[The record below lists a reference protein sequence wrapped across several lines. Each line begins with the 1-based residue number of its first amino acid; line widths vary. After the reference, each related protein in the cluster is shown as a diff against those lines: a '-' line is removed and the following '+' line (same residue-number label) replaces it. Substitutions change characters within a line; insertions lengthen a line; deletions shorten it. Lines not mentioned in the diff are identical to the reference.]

1 MAIFLSKNHSKQI
14 LAAVIAFIISA
25 GSCTTDISGRTLEDA
40 ATATATAATTTAHK
54 ETEATTTTSHKPVTV
69 KITTT
74 TAPPVSETEES
85 SETTLPVDESYSSY
99 KFTDEYNDFIS
110 RCVFVGDSICSG
122 LKLYDILPA
131 KSVLAQGNVAAR
143 NIFDFKFKLNGDE
156 LSILSALVNIKPEY
170 IVFSMGMNDV
180 NITSE
185 EAFCDN
191 YSELLK
197 LTESFLPDAK
207 LIVLSVTPV
216 TTESKFT
223 SNENIDNFNAE
234 LKICLDKTE
243 KWTYVDV
250 TRELKNSA
258 NALKTNYNGGDGVH
272 LAPEAYQAI
281 LFQLCERMVD
291 GKVYDSEGNV
301 TIITEAT
308 TTTPKEETTA
318 TKKTKKTQKTQKT
331 TAPETTEAE
340 GSENADTTVP
350 PQE

>member
-1 MAIFLSKNHSKQI
+1 MLKTNSKRI

-25 GSCTTDISGRTLEDA
+25 GSCTKDISGRTLEDA
-40 ATATATAATTTAHK
+40 ATASAQTSSTIAST
-54 ETEATTTTSHKPVTV
+54 ETEAESTTRHKPVTV
-69 KITTT
+69 RITTT
-74 TAPPVSETEES
+74 TEAPVSDTTEETEE
-85 SETTLPVDESYSSY
+85 TAVPIDESYSSY
-99 KFTDEYNDFIS
+99 KFTEEYNDFIS
-110 RCVFVGDSICSG
+110 GCVFVGDSICSG

-143 NIFDFKFKLNGDE
+143 NIFDFKFKLDGDE
-156 LSILSALVNIKPEY
+156 LSILSALVNLKPEY

-234 LKICLDKTE
+234 LKLCLDKSE

-301 TIITEAT
+301 TIITSAT
-308 TTTPKEETTA
+308 TTAPEEETTA
-318 TKKTKKTQKTQKT
+318 TKKTKKTQKTKET
-331 TAPETTEAE
+331 AAPETTEAE
-340 GSENADTTVP
+340 GSEEAETTVP

>member
-1 MAIFLSKNHSKQI
+1 MLKNYSKRI

-25 GSCTTDISGRTLEDA
+25 GSCTKDISGRTLEDA
-40 ATATATAATTTAHK
+40 ATATATTTTEKK
-54 ETEATTTTSHKPVTV
+54 ETEATTTASHKPVTI

-74 TAPPVSETEES
+74 TAPPVSETEDS
-85 SETTLPVDESYSSY
+85 SETTLPLDESYSAY
-99 KFTDEYNDFIS
+99 NFTDEYNDFIS
-110 RCVFVGDSICSG
+110 KCVFVGDSICSG

-143 NIFDFKFKLNGDE
+143 NIFDFTFKLNGDE
-156 LSILSALVNIKPEY
+156 LSILSALVNLKPEY

-234 LKICLDKTE
+234 LKACLDKSE

-301 TIITEAT
+301 TIVTEAT
-308 TTTPKEETTA
+308 TTTTKAETTA
-318 TKKTKKTQKTQKT
+318 TSKTKKTKKTQES
-331 TAPETTEAE
+331 TAPEASEAE
-340 GSENADTTVP
+340 GSENAETTVP

>member
-1 MAIFLSKNHSKQI
+1 MLKTHSKRI

-25 GSCTTDISGRTLEDA
+25 GSCAKDISGRTLEDA
-40 ATATATAATTTAHK
+40 ATATAASTTSAKETEAATTTR
-54 ETEATTTTSHKPVTV
+54 HKPVTV
-69 KITTT
+69 RITTT
-74 TAPPVSETEES
+74 TEPPVSETTEETE
-85 SETTLPVDESYSSY
+85 ETTMPLDESYSSY
-99 KFTDEYNDFIS
+99 RFTDEYNDFLS

-143 NIFDFKFKLNGDE
+143 NIFDFKFKLDGDE
-156 LSILSALVNIKPEY
+156 LSILSALVNLKPEY

-223 SNENIDNFNAE
+223 SNENIDNFNSE
-234 LKICLDKTE
+234 LKLCLDKTE

-250 TRELKNSA
+250 TRELKNSV

-272 LAPEAYQAI
+272 LAPDAYQAI

-301 TIITEAT
+301 TFVTEAT

>member
-1 MAIFLSKNHSKQI
+1 MFKTHSKRI

-25 GSCTTDISGRTLEDA
+25 GSCIKDISGRTLEDA
-40 ATATATAATTTAHK
+40 VSATAASTTSAKETEAATTTR
-54 ETEATTTTSHKPVTV
+54 HKPVTV
-69 KITTT
+69 RITTT
-74 TAPPVSETEES
+74 TEPPVSETAEVTE
-85 SETTLPVDESYSSY
+85 ETTMPLDESYSSY

-110 RCVFVGDSICSG
+110 KCVFVGDSICSG

-143 NIFDFKFKLNGDE
+143 NIFDFKFKLDGDE

-234 LKICLDKTE
+234 LKLCLDKTE
-243 KWTYVDV
+243 KWIYVDV

-301 TIITEAT
+301 TIVTEAT

-318 TKKTKKTQKTQKT
+318 TKKTKKTKKTQGT

-340 GSENADTTVP
+340 GSENADTTLP